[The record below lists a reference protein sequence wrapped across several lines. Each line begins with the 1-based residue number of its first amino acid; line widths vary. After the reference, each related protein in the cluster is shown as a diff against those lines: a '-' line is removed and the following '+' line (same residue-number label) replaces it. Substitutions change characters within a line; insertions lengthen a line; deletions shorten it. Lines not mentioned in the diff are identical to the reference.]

1 MPSPT
6 DMEGL
11 IMDTITT
18 DHTVNN
24 TNNAN
29 AVIDDIVRQSITQ
42 VDNES
47 KNNNNEGN
55 PAAVQESAEDTA
67 RGYESVIAE
76 QSKQIDALMAHNER
90 LYKQLEKMLENGAA
104 ITDGAK
110 EEKQVTESEY
120 TPLKDLGGYF
130 GTKDIY
136 KE

>member
-1 MPSPT
+1 
-6 DMEGL
+6 
-11 IMDTITT
+11 MDIITT
-18 DHTVNN
+18 DHTADNL
-24 TNNAN
+24 
-29 AVIDDIVRQSITQ
+29 IDAAQ
-42 VDNES
+42 VDNAP

-55 PAAVQESAEDTA
+55 PAAAPDSAEDATK
-67 RGYESVIAE
+67 GYESVIAE

-120 TPLKDLGGYF
+120 KPLKDLGGFF
-130 GTKDIY
+130 GTNYVY